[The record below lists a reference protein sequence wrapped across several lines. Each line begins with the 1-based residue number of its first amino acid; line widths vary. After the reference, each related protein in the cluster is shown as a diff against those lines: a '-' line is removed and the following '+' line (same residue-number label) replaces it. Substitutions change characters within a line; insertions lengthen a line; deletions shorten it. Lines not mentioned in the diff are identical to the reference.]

1 LPWGGGNDS
10 VFVLQQH
17 LAEARREL
25 IDVPVRVDPLLLH
38 EPPRILN
45 VDVTRVGEAPLG
57 QSCARASSPSSPNM
71 AESLSLFGI
80 VVGFALLLSGIGFAI
95 LVVGGTLR
103 ASNRM
108 AWVSFAHGSG

>member
-1 LPWGGGNDS
+1 MTET
-10 VFVLQQH
+10 VLST
-17 LAEARREL
+17 A
-25 IDVPVRVDPLLLH
+25 
-38 EPPRILN
+38 LN
-45 VDVTRVGEAPLG
+45 A
-57 QSCARASSPSSPNM
+57 SCM

-80 VVGFALLLSGIGFAI
+80 VVGFALLLSGIEFAI

>member
-1 LPWGGGNDS
+1 MTET
-10 VFVLQQH
+10 VLST
-17 LAEARREL
+17 A
-25 IDVPVRVDPLLLH
+25 
-38 EPPRILN
+38 LN
-45 VDVTRVGEAPLG
+45 
-57 QSCARASSPSSPNM
+57 ASYM
-71 AESLSLFGI
+71 AESLSLFWI

>member
-1 LPWGGGNDS
+1 
-10 VFVLQQH
+10 
-17 LAEARREL
+17 
-25 IDVPVRVDPLLLH
+25 
-38 EPPRILN
+38 
-45 VDVTRVGEAPLG
+45 
-57 QSCARASSPSSPNM
+57 M